1 MRNISQERFIPT
13 NVLIEFEDVSFR
25 VPRGATFADIS
36 ENLDRIGMWHQG
48 QPISIDMRF
57 KALEEKA
64 RPRRAD
70 LLRCCKPHPESE
82 VVNVSPRLFL

>member
-1 MRNISQERFIPT
+1 MRNISQEQFIPI
-13 NVLIEFEDVSFR
+13 NVLVEFEDGSVSFR

-57 KALEEKA
+57 KAPEENGPA
-64 RPRRAD
+64 RAAPI
-70 LLRCCKPHPESE
+70 S
-82 VVNVSPRLFL
+82 